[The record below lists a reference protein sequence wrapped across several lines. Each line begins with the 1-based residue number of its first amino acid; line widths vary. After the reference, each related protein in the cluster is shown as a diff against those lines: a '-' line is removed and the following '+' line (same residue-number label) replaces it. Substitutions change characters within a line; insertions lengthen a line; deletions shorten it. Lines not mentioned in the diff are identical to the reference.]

1 MSQPKI
7 PDRATLERLSQLN
20 VVEAPPTAERCL
32 SLRCKGMYLN
42 HGLKESERVAGDGH
56 FWCAKT
62 QRIYGPDDQLVGDGE
77 CRHSGRSC
85 YESLA

>member
-1 MSQPKI
+1 MNDMNILESQQP
-7 PDRATLERLSQLN
+7 AELSG
-20 VVEAPPTAERCL
+20 ERCR

-42 HGLKESERVAGDGH
+42 YGLGETERVAGDGN

-62 QRIYGPDDQLVGDGE
+62 QRIFGPDDQLVGDGV

-85 YESLA
+85 FESRG